1 MSLFVMELTNNP
13 GWVTSTAGAF
23 RKDRPLFLPF
33 AQGQKM
39 DEANCQQE
47 TLLSCVKGNSYERFP
62 SDIFRSDFRIV
73 GHVVKRSVQAF
84 GTRERCLTPDLP
96 L

>member
-1 MSLFVMELTNNP
+1 MSLFVMELTKNP
-13 GWVTSTAGAF
+13 RWVTSTAGAV
-23 RKDRPLFLPF
+23 REGRPLFLPF

-39 DEANCQQE
+39 EEDNCQQE

-62 SDIFRSDFRIV
+62 SGIFRSDFRTV
-73 GHVVKRSVQAF
+73 GHVAKRSVQAL
-84 GTRERCLTPDLP
+84 GTQGPCLTPDLP